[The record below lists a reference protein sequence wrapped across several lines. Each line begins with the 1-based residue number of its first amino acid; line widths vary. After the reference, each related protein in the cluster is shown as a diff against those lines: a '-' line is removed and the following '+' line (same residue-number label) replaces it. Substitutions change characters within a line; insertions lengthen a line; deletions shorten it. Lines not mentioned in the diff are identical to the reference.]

1 MPYSKVVSRYPKS
14 WLPLIESFSFERTEI
29 EFICKDL
36 AEARSTMF
44 RFYAY
49 FRALELEARRPPPDQ
64 DIGMHERI
72 RQAAAIC
79 RRLKV
84 IVGPGSKISIVDASR
99 IVEEKDRALELQVLA
114 AIAHVPIPQGQRRG
128 EKVLDSSPTPTTD
141 SVDGPGADESSILS
155 DLIKKYGDSA

>member
-14 WLPLIESFSFERTEI
+14 WLALVESFSCERSVLD
-29 EFICKDL
+29 FQCKDL

-72 RQAAAIC
+72 REAAAIC
-79 RRLKV
+79 RRLKLV
-84 IVGPGSKISIVDASR
+84 VGLAGALSLVDASR
-99 IVEEKDRALELQVLA
+99 IVDEKDRALELQVQA
-114 AIAHVPIPQGQRRG
+114 AIAHSPSLEPTAGRRHG
-128 EKVLDSSPTPTTD
+128 EKVLDSSPIPTID
-141 SVDGPGADESSILS
+141 NGSDDAESSLLA
-155 DLIKKYGDSA
+155 DLLKKYGE